1 MKKEFTILSA
11 VLLCA
16 SLAFGIVADQD
27 NFNDNSIDATRWDV
41 DNYFGA
47 TMTVAETGGALQ
59 ITSIGN
65 STEDDIE
72 AGIELNQILTGW
84 FDLSIEFDS
93 SGCTE
98 ESVLGVNLEDDSG
111 DYSFSFIN
119 GTIDLGSGESRYWA
133 VVDSNNDSLPFLYQA
148 TTTDDSGTFF
158 VGYDDEEANGTLY
171 FSSDGESYLYS
182 VTGVNDWGVTGFN
195 VSFTLADLGSS
206 TGATGSFDDFAVV
219 PEPAVAMLFGA
230 GGLGLIVLRRRISRQ

>member
-27 NFNDNSIDATRWDV
+27 NFNDNSIDTNRWSVYNLFDEM
-41 DNYFGA
+41 
-47 TMTVAETGGALQ
+47 MTVAETGEKLQ
-59 ITSIGN
+59 ITSTGN
-65 STEDDIE
+65 STGSDIE

-119 GTIDLGSGESRYWA
+119 GTIDGTRLWA
-133 VVDSNNDSLPFLYQA
+133 VVNSNDDNADPLYQA
-148 TTTDDSGTFF
+148 TTTDTSGTFF
-158 VGYDDEEANGTLY
+158 VGYDDEEDLIY
-171 FSSDGESYLYS
+171 FSSDGVTPLYTVENVGS
-182 VTGVNDWGVTGFN
+182 WAGDGLY

-206 TGATGSFDDFAVV
+206 SGAMGSFDNFAVV